1 MRIRNKIF
9 GCVVSIVTLL
19 SVISLVVNTICN
31 GHIHK
36 IANGSI
42 IFHAHSYHKNHQN
55 DVPIKRHQHSRIEF
69 LYFYIITNLLEDG
82 LVIFF
87 LWIFIFVV
95 KLFRFVLFLNVP
107 SNKFILARQIRA
119 PPLKYTK
126 NNISL

>member
-1 MRIRNKIF
+1 MRMRNKIF
-9 GCVVSIVTLL
+9 ECVGSIVTLL
-19 SVISLVVNTICN
+19 SVISLVDNTICN
-31 GHIHK
+31 GHIHQ

-42 IFHAHSYHKNHQN
+42 IFHAHPYHKNDQN
-55 DVPIKRHQHSRIEF
+55 DVPIKSHQHSRIEF
-69 LYFYIITNLLEDG
+69 LFFYFIKNLLEDG

-107 SNKFILARQIRA
+107 SYKLILVQKIRA

-126 NNISL
+126 NDISL